1 MFEIR
6 VICPPGDADQ
16 IAATLAAAFHVG
28 GFRRYPARDGQRM
41 RLYVTA
47 DTHPTPEPTHRDARW
62 VKHR

>member
-47 DTHPTPEPTHRDARW
+47 DTQTAQDHVTTDHP
-62 VKHR
+62 

>member
-16 IAATLAAAFHVG
+16 IAATLTAAFRVG

-41 RLYVTA
+41 RMRLYVTA
-47 DTHPTPEPTHRDARW
+47 EPHPIPDHAPKDTA
-62 VKHR
+62 

>member
-47 DTHPTPEPTHRDARW
+47 DTHTTHDHAPTDH
-62 VKHR
+62 H

>member
-16 IAATLAAAFHVG
+16 IAATLTAAFHVG

-47 DTHPTPEPTHRDARW
+47 EPHPIPNHVPEDTE
-62 VKHR
+62 

>member
-47 DTHPTPEPTHRDARW
+47 DTHTARDHAPTDH
-62 VKHR
+62 H

>member
-6 VICPPGDADQ
+6 IICPPGDADQ

-28 GFRRYPARDGQRM
+28 GFRRYPARDRQRM

-47 DTHPTPEPTHRDARW
+47 DHHPAIRPDDPSGR
-62 VKHR
+62 

>member
-28 GFRRYPARDGQRM
+28 PIRRYPARDRQRM

-47 DTHPTPEPTHRDARW
+47 EPHTTPTSAREQES
-62 VKHR
+62 